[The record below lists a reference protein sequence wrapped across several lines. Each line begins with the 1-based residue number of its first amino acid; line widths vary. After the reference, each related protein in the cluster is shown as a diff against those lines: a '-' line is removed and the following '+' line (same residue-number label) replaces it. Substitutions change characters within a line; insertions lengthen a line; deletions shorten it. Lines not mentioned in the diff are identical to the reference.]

1 MSRER
6 WHPERGKER
15 ERKGGKREKERER
28 ERKGEILHVLH
39 HMGSLSSGA
48 IVERFA
54 ATVVAAGSYLHID
67 ESMLIVVNL

>member
-1 MSRER
+1 VVASRER
-6 WHPERGKER
+6 E
-15 ERKGGKREKERER
+15 GGREKGRQARER
-28 ERKGEILHVLH
+28 ERKKEILHLLH

-48 IVERFA
+48 IAERFA